1 MVKEIDILQKVKM
14 TLRVK
19 NKAFD
24 EDINDLIEEAKADL
38 KTSGVVNID
47 TDDKLIQKAIKTY
60 CKANFGLENKDSEKY
75 EKSYESIKIKLSLCE
90 EYKKH
95 E

>member
-14 TLRVK
+14 TLRIK

-24 EDINDLIEEAKADL
+24 EDINDLIDEAKSDL
-38 KTSGVVNID
+38 KTSGVSTID
-47 TDDKLIQKAIKTY
+47 MSDKLIQKAIKTY

-75 EKSYESIKIKLSLCE
+75 EKSYESIKIKLSLCK
-90 EYKKH
+90 EYNEH